1 MILLQAAGGG
11 FGGFLPVLL
20 IIVVFYF
27 FMIRPQMKRQKDEKN
42 FRSEIRKGQRV
53 VTNGGMHGKITE
65 MTDTTITLEVQ
76 NGIKI
81 KMEKASISKELS
93 AQYIKSEEGKSSKKD
108 KAETKKVE
116 EKKETES

>member
-11 FGGFLPVLL
+11 FGGFLPFLL

-42 FRSEIRKGQRV
+42 FRSEIRKGQKV
-53 VTNGGMHGKITE
+53 VTNGGMHGKISE

-93 AQYIKSEEGKSSKKD
+93 AQYIKTEDKKSAKSDKKLEEN
-108 KAETKKVE
+108 
-116 EKKETES
+116 KEA